1 VDAHHPDD
9 RPWIGTHQG
18 TLNVGAMFAPMTAF
32 PLLGGES
39 VVAPLVEPA
48 DELTIDEVRR
58 YSRHLI
64 IPDVGMTGQKRLKN
78 AKVLVIGAGGLGSPA
93 LLYLAA
99 AGVGTLGII
108 DDDVVDESNLQ
119 RQVIHGQSDI
129 GRPKVESAASA
140 ITEINPHVRTVLH
153 NVRLDTDNVFE
164 IFADYD
170 LILDGTD
177 NFATRY
183 LVNDAAVILNK
194 PYVWGSIYRF
204 EGQVS
209 VFWAQEGPQYRDL
222 YPEPPPPGMVPSCAE
237 GGVLGVLC
245 ASIGSIMST
254 EAIKLIA
261 GIGDPLI
268 GRLMVYDALEMRY
281 STLKIQRDPN
291 GVIPTELLDDY
302 EAFCGAISDEAAEA
316 AADSTISVATLDG
329 WLKERNDGG
338 RDFVLV
344 DVREL
349 NEYEINKIPGSVLIP
364 KGEFLNGTALEKV
377 PSDKQAVLYCKTGMR
392 SAEALAV
399 LKGAGYADAVH
410 VGGGVVAWVNQIDP
424 SQPAY

>member
-1 VDAHHPDD
+1 
-9 RPWIGTHQG
+9 
-18 TLNVGAMFAPMTAF
+18 M
-32 PLLGGES
+32 PLP
-39 VVAPLVEPA
+39 ALVEPA
-48 DELTIDEVRR
+48 EELTTDEVRR

-99 AGVGTLGII
+99 AGVGTLGIAEF
-108 DDDVVDESNLQ
+108 DEVDESNLQ

-129 GRPKVESAASA
+129 GKPKAESAKESIA
-140 ITEINPHVRTVLH
+140 EVNPLVEVVVH
-153 NVRLDTDNVFE
+153 NERLDNGNVLD

-170 LILDGTD
+170 LIVDGTD

-183 LVNDAAVILNK
+183 MVNDAAYFLNK

-204 EGQVS
+204 DGQAS
-209 VFWAQEGPQYRDL
+209 VFWPTLAEGDAPCYRCL

-245 ASIGSIMST
+245 ASIGSIQVN
-254 EAIKLIA
+254 EAIKLLT
-261 GIGDPLI
+261 GIGEPAVGKLVI
-268 GRLMVYDALEMRY
+268 YDALELEWR
-281 STLKIQRDPN
+281 TLKVRKDPN
-291 GVIPTELLDDY
+291 CALCGENPTVTELIDY
-302 EAFCGAISDEAAEA
+302 EAFCGAVSEEAADA
-316 AADSTISVATLDG
+316 AAGSTISVTQLEHM
-329 WLKERNDGG
+329 LKERDEGA

-344 DVREL
+344 DVREH

-364 KGEFLNGTALEKV
+364 KGEFLNGNVFEQLGE
-377 PSDKQAVLYCKTGMR
+377 DKPVVLHCKSGVR

-399 LKGAGYADAVH
+399 LKGAGFSDAVH

-424 SQPAY
+424 SQPSY